1 MILVMKIYIVWL
13 IGVII
18 WNYGFPN
25 ASPLEDVVVA
35 IILSFISIVLKKN
48 HNLIVKAK
56 VKLVTVNNDGK
67 PTKIPS
73 VLENKLTIS

>member
-13 IGVII
+13 LGVII

-35 IILSFISIVLKKN
+35 IILSFFSIILKKIF
-48 HNLIVKAK
+48 NLIIILKK
-56 VKLVTVNNDGK
+56 
-67 PTKIPS
+67 KIYFD
-73 VLENKLTIS
+73 NK

>member
-1 MILVMKIYIVWL
+1 MFLLMKIYIIWL

-35 IILSFISIVLKKN
+35 IILSFLSIVLKKY
-48 HNLIVKAK
+48 LIK
-56 VKLVTVNNDGK
+56 
-67 PTKIPS
+67 
-73 VLENKLTIS
+73 